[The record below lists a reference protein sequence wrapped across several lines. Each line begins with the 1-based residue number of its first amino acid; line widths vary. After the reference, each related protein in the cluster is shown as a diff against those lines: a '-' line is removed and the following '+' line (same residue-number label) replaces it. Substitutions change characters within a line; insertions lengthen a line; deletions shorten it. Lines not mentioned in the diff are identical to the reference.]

1 MSQEII
7 FGCIVDQHSIDEV
20 VDIVD
25 RAINGLSK
33 DDTSVNIDDLIEL
46 YNSRGSLNVNV
57 WTISLSEI
65 DTQYYIFGI
74 STNDFP
80 EDKTLREIRCFIR
93 DEVLKIIKK
102 EFEVGFRVIEENDE
116 MSVYETYRSSK

>member
-7 FGCIVDQHSIDEV
+7 FGCIVDQHSIDEA

-33 DDTSVNIDDLIEL
+33 DDPSVNIDDLIEL
-46 YNSRGSLNVNV
+46 YNSRGSLRVSV

-65 DTQYYIFGI
+65 DTRYYIFGI
-74 STNDFP
+74 GANDFH

-93 DEVLKIIKK
+93 DEVLKILKK